1 LRLIKK
7 AEIMARLKAIC
18 SMIKLARFSI
28 RILVVLGLAGLF
40 MNPSSTR
47 AADSS
52 LNSDTLP
59 MFGQP
64 KVTRPDN
71 LKSADEA
78 FIRDNTLRYNT
89 RQAASVAFAAQGWS
103 SLKSQQLDTAMLRFN
118 QAWLLNGKNYA
129 AFWGFGAVLSARGR
143 LLDAI
148 EQLEAARELI
158 DEPAQRPALLC
169 DLATLHSEYAASLP
183 AERQLERAQRF
194 VGANNRFTE
203 SLENDPTFATAWREW
218 AMSLYEQ
225 ERYGEAWAKVKR
237 ARELRAEV
245 LPPEFLKKL
254 SAKMAEPK

>member
-1 LRLIKK
+1 
-7 AEIMARLKAIC
+7 MTNF
-18 SMIKLARFSI
+18 ARFTM
-28 RILVVLGLAGLF
+28 RILLVFGLLGWLVHPSFAG
-40 MNPSSTR
+40 

-52 LNSDTLP
+52 VNPDTLP

-64 KVTRPDN
+64 KVVRPEN
-71 LKSADEA
+71 LKNTDEA
-78 FIRDNTLRYNT
+78 FIRDSTLRYKT
-89 RQAASVAFAAQGWS
+89 RQASSAAFAAQGWS
-103 SLKSQQLDTAMLRFN
+103 SLKTQQLDTAMLRFN

-143 LLDAI
+143 LLEAI
-148 EQLEAARELI
+148 EYLEAAREVI

-169 DLATLHSEYAASLP
+169 DLATLHSEYAAGLP
-183 AERQLERAQRF
+183 ADRQLERAQRF

-218 AMSLYEQ
+218 AMSLYAQ
-225 ERYGEAWAKVKR
+225 ERYAEAWAKIKR
-237 ARELRAEV
+237 ARELRAEP

>member
-1 LRLIKK
+1 M
-7 AEIMARLKAIC
+7 IMF
-18 SMIKLARFSI
+18 ARFRF
-28 RILVVLGLAGLF
+28 RILLVFGFVGWFLNATF
-40 MNPSSTR
+40 VS
-47 AADSS
+47 AADSGFS
-52 LNSDTLP
+52 PDALP

-64 KVTRPDN
+64 KIVRPEN
-71 LKSADEA
+71 LKNTDES
-78 FIRDNTLRYNT
+78 FIRDSTLRYKT
-89 RQAASVAFAAQGWS
+89 RQAASAAFASQGWS
-103 SLKSQQLDTAMLRFN
+103 ALKAQQLDTAMLRFN

-169 DLATLHSEYAASLP
+169 DLATLHSEYAASML
-183 AERQLERAQRF
+183 AERQLDRAQRF
-194 VGANNRFTE
+194 VSANNRFTE

-225 ERYGEAWAKVKR
+225 ERYAEAWVKVKR
-237 ARELRAEV
+237 ARELRAE
-245 LPPEFLKKL
+245 PFAPEFLKKL